1 MSLIYRCSRVYSAY
15 WRRWQIVDAI
25 TRGLADDGLTAIT
38 REWILSTFREYVPMR
53 GAKKRAGFDGSG
65 LADMRSDSTQDYEWI
80 AKFNPPPEGAP
91 DGKDNE

>member
-1 MSLIYRCSRVYSAY
+1 
-15 WRRWQIVDAI
+15 
-25 TRGLADDGLTAIT
+25 
-38 REWILSTFREYVPMR
+38 MR